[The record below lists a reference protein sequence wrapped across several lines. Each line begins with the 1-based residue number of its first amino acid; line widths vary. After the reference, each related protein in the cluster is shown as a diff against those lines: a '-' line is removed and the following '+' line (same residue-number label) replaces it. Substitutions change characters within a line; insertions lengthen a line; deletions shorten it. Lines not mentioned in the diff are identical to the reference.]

1 MTTRKTI
8 VELTYLDSVN
18 IPILFGC
25 KQNSLHIVERTLE
38 IIKVG
43 LAAAQFLAK
52 GSTEL
57 VMFVLLTLQ
66 YRCIVLCLYVF

>member
-1 MTTRKTI
+1 MTTGKTI

-18 IPILFGC
+18 IPILLGC
-25 KQNSLHIVERTLE
+25 KQNRLHIVERALE
-38 IIKVG
+38 VIEVG
-43 LAAAQFLAK
+43 LTAAQFLAE

-66 YRCIVLCLYVF
+66 YTCIVS

>member
-1 MTTRKTI
+1 MTTGETI

-18 IPILFGC
+18 IPILLGC
-25 KQNSLHIVERTLE
+25 KQNSLHIVERALE
-38 IIKVG
+38 VIEVG
-43 LAAAQFLAK
+43 LAAAQFLAE

-66 YRCIVLCLYVF
+66 YRCIVS